1 MAAEPSQIALNAKL
15 CNSFVANWA
24 GDKYFY
30 SQAASLAA
38 ELCEGLLSSSGIR
51 AIVTHRVKQKKRLE
65 TKLEVRMKSPATV
78 YNDSEDIRNDIVDLA
93 GVRIALYFPSDSD
106 KIAKI
111 INDTFTVIRHIRFPS
126 SKKQASN
133 LGMSAKTGG
142 DCDDFQ
148 RRFDG
153 YRADHFRVRMRA
165 ENLETQQLRD
175 DFSSLNPLIEI
186 QVASVL
192 MHAWAEVD
200 HDLVY
205 KTLTSGSASRQEL
218 RLLDAINGLAH
229 TGEILL
235 QELQTATNTRVSYQ
249 STPFLDQYQLRS
261 FLQAQPK
268 LANDPLESMDH
279 LDALFKI
286 LESLELISPLKLAP
300 YLDSWAHIPC
310 PEHPLAL
317 SLLDHILGPL
327 SNTEAGKAIL
337 DLRSQMRE
345 LENSQQR
352 QAIPNPGIRN
362 LILSALKVINPAV
375 EITNLLRFPK
385 KSILILAPEFHE
397 FIIHYNT
404 IDHLLAPRVHTYPG
418 HLDFLTADAV
428 ALVQLWKWFEEN
440 GDTIFRVSLKIAARS
455 MPGMVDKLKELHP
468 SRSFHIKANDKGEGE
483 PEPLED
489 KFLALKPR
497 EDNSGLILE
506 FPRGISKKKKKTNK
520 RSEPGMIPRRPERD
534 N

>member
-1 MAAEPSQIALNAKL
+1 MADQAMAAEPSQIALNAKL

-24 GDKYFY
+24 GDKCFY

-38 ELCEGLLSSSGIR
+38 ELCEGLLSGSGIR

-65 TKLEVRMKSPATV
+65 TKLEVRMKSPGTV

-106 KIAKI
+106 RIAKI
-111 INDTFTVIRHIRFPS
+111 INDAFTVIRHIRFPS

-133 LGMSAKTGG
+133 LGKSAKPGC

-205 KTLTSGSASRQEL
+205 KTLTSGSPSRQEL

-300 YLDSWAHIPC
+300 YLDSWAHISC
-310 PEHPLAL
+310 HEHPLAL

-327 SNTEAGKAIL
+327 SNTEAGGAIL
-337 DLRSQMRE
+337 DLRPRMKE
-345 LENSQQR
+345 LESSQQR
-352 QAIPNPGIRN
+352 QAIPDLGTRN

-375 EITNLLRFPK
+375 EITNLLRFPE

-404 IDHLLAPRVHTYPG
+404 IDHLLTPRAHTYLG
-418 HLDFLTADAV
+418 HLDFLAADAV

-440 GDTIFRVSLKIAARS
+440 PDTIFKVSLKIAARS
-455 MPGMVDKLKELHP
+455 MPGMVEKLKELHP
-468 SRSFHIKANDKGEGE
+468 SRSFHREADNKGEGE
-483 PEPLED
+483 PKPL
-489 KFLALKPR
+489 

-506 FPRGISKKKKKTNK
+506 FPRGISKKKKKINK
-520 RSEPGMIPRRPERD
+520 RSEPVIVPRPPERD